1 MGRILKYKQDQKG
14 RSNILYL
21 ESIYKLG
28 ANIILAA
35 KEIPITGIPQQVI
48 RIVIIKFIIII
59 IKTICKISQVKWRWA
74 YIKSY
79 LGVGWWGSIQLL
91 SLVPYLP

>member
-35 KEIPITGIPQQVI
+35 KEIPITGIPQ
-48 RIVIIKFIIII
+48 
-59 IKTICKISQVKWRWA
+59 
-74 YIKSY
+74 
-79 LGVGWWGSIQLL
+79 
-91 SLVPYLP
+91 